1 MNRYYKSEEL
11 GFLLLI
17 IELHKEQNKLLF
29 LLDPWK
35 TGLKDYDYFDYPINE
50 LKVKLGLDKLVINEI
65 DNNQAIHILRQ
76 NYAIS
81 INLDI
86 TIDKNLKNILTKLKV
101 FDYEYTGGLY
111 TCFNC
116 EEGQLN
122 DNQIKEIVKIAK
134 EDLQNNL
141 INTDKET
148 QYYFICSK
156 CESEVK
162 K

>member
-1 MNRYYKSEEL
+1 MVTQTEHIV
-11 GFLLLI
+11 GGAWDFF
-17 IELHKEQNKLLF
+17 IELAG
-29 LLDPWK
+29 
-35 TGLKDYDYFDYPINE
+35 TGTPMDEDENAVSHMLNNAVDANPNLTPAERQAIYN
-50 LKVKLGLDKLVINEI
+50 

-156 CESEVK
+156 CESEVQK
-162 K
+162 

>member
-1 MNRYYKSEEL
+1 MNRYYKTEEL

-17 IELHKEQNKLLF
+17 IELYNEQKKLLF

-35 TGLKDYDYFDYPINE
+35 TGLKDFDYFDHPINE
-50 LKVKLGLDKLVINEI
+50 LKIKLGLDKLVINEI
-65 DNNQAIHILRQ
+65 HKKQAIDILRE
-76 NYAIS
+76 NYEIS

-86 TIDKNLKNILTKLKV
+86 KIDQNMKTILTKLNV
-101 FDYEYTGGLY
+101 FNFEYNGRLY
-111 TCFNC
+111 KCFNC

-122 DNQIKEIVKIAK
+122 DSQIKEIVKIAK

>member
-1 MNRYYKSEEL
+1 M
-11 GFLLLI
+11 
-17 IELHKEQNKLLF
+17 
-29 LLDPWK
+29 
-35 TGLKDYDYFDYPINE
+35 
-50 LKVKLGLDKLVINEI
+50 KVKLGLDKLVINEI

-86 TIDKNLKNILTKLKV
+86 TIDKSLKNILTKLKV

-148 QYYFICSK
+148 QYYFIYVVNVSLRYRNDILINMNG
-156 CESEVK
+156 VYFNQNYW
-162 K
+162 